1 MKVKYPK
8 IDLRARCHWVSRT
21 TGEIVP
27 TLKDVLRAALAD
39 LCNFHVVNVVWFYNK
54 EGW

>member
-8 IDLRARCHWVSRT
+8 IDLRSRCHWVSKT

-27 TLKDVLRAALAD
+27 TLKDVLRVAFAD
-39 LCNFHVVNVVWFYNK
+39 LCNFHVVNVLWAYSK

>member
-8 IDLRARCHWVSRT
+8 IDLRARCHWVSKT

-27 TLKDVLRAALAD
+27 TLKDVLRVAFAD
-39 LCNFHVVNVVWFYNK
+39 LCNFHVVNVLWTYSK

>member
-8 IDLRARCHWVSRT
+8 IDLRARCHWVSKT

-27 TLKDVLRAALAD
+27 TFKDVLRVARRSLA
-39 LCNFHVVNVVWFYNK
+39 
-54 EGW
+54 GATITR